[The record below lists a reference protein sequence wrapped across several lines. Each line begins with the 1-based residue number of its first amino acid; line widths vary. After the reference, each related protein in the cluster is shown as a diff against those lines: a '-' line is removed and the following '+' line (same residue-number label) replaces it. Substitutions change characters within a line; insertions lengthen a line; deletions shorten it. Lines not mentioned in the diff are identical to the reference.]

1 MSIPSVP
8 PIPGIP
14 TPTLLTYADLVTVNM
29 DETNDVNMADTGDYG
44 HRVQVTL
51 GKTLFNL
58 FFRWHR
64 SIGQDRPHA
73 KLSTSDVIE
82 NTFKSVL
89 IESLNSS
96 YMDID
101 GVTGALHFSTANLSL
116 NNDPRLRK
124 NGLVSANDIPMA
136 FVMYKLYGNSAFS
149 TKNFVFNL
157 QDAHDMLS
165 SETVADAI
173 IASFKEHETGA
184 LDKMFRDLL
193 AQDPRR
199 FFDEN
204 GHQEPNLFETATDL
218 AGNGSWKLIENDIV
232 EIKTKLIFHSNVT
245 KRGVAGREH
254 LLSDVNEAENQQKII
269 IPDDYFYIRLQLK
282 IIDDGTI
289 VDPTN
294 LIYSDSTKTVVT
306 GYTGAITGELIIP
319 EGATS
324 IATGAF
330 KNQIGLTSVLFPQS
344 LTSIGTEA
352 FMNTGLVEVF
362 LPNVTSIGA
371 SGFKNSTALAT
382 VLAPN
387 LVTIGASAFQ
397 GCAALLSLNGTSSIP
412 GGARAI
418 GDIPDIVQTNPIVNL
433 TNISSIGASSFS
445 GCTSIQDVTIPN
457 TLTSLPTGVFSD
469 CANLISITIPT
480 SVTSLGASAFAGAGL
495 TSITLHSGLT
505 VYGAS
510 VFSGCASLASV
521 TLLAPILTLPSGM
534 FLNCPS
540 ITSVTLPSSLL
551 TIAAQALQ
559 NTRITTITLPNVV
572 TIGSGAFA
580 QNPAL
585 LSVIAP
591 SAVNVASDAFTGA
604 SNVTNVPADVSS
616 ITYSDETKTTVTG
629 YTGSFGT
636 LTFPASVTAIA
647 ASAFL
652 NNSNVIG
659 ATIPST
665 LQTIG
670 ANAFKGSG
678 LKSITLPSTLTSIG
692 NSAFQNCLGLTSI
705 TFPGANIASL
715 GNFLFTGCTALTS
728 VTVPSGMTSIP
739 ASCFNSCTNLASVT
753 LHDGV
758 SSIGSY
764 AFSACTSISS
774 FTIPAGLT
782 TLSSYTF
789 NLCTGLTAITLPST
803 LMNYQAGAFYGCTG
817 LTSIAFPSVTT
828 TLIGDQALGGC
839 TGLTSVT
846 FPNKGSSGMFPLTLG
861 VSVLLGCSGLT
872 SMTIPDQWAALPN
885 SFFENCSGLTSI
897 VVPSTITSM
906 GTGVF
911 KGCSGLTTATVNAAI
926 SALPVS
932 TFLNCTSLASILLA
946 SSIITIDTQA
956 LRNTRLTTFVNFAV
970 RTINSLAFA
979 DNPTISSTNI
989 PNLDALDATAFN
1001 NTPALLEKPQ
1011 ALVRSGA
1018 GSVPVD
1024 ASGNMIEFGY
1034 NITPSDTDE
1043 SITQIHPL
1051 DLEGFIFN
1059 INGTNYGTSIYAS
1072 ANLSITFGSGGSL
1085 AIGSTYSLTSTH
1097 IGFALAARDSRS
1109 NRIRYFRSTL
1119 SDFDIVTLQYWFE
1132 NYYTGITGNTGS
1144 ANSYAPGSVYP
1155 SSAGQYQVRLIK
1167 QLSNGKQWVET
1178 RIVKGSGITTDGQW
1192 AIARGGTL
1200 TNASSTISVS
1210 AATTFTTPAT
1220 ILYSSDLTGTS
1231 WSIEK
1236 NKFVN
1241 INNDNSVVNTTAVI
1255 ATIAAPLVSG
1265 TGTVPLTTNNMTPAG
1280 YGLLTTQTDDRVISV
1295 PAAELSGFTFNIN
1308 GVNYGI
1314 NIFASTNLN
1323 ITLGTTATSTI
1334 YSLASYNR
1342 GFSFNSFNSRTNR
1355 INYFRSSVTD
1365 YEILT
1370 LQYWFENTT
1379 TGISGQ
1385 SDYRLSDGQL
1395 QVRLIKRVSTGT
1407 QFVEVRVVKGSN
1419 ITTQGDWAI
1428 ANTASVISFSGYITT
1443 TPATTFATPATIVYV
1458 SDASGANWQVGKGAY
1473 VDVNN
1478 DNAVVNPSI
1487 GIAPIISPLVA
1498 GTGSVPI
1505 TGGNM
1510 NELGTM
1516 VLGLPSDGG
1525 LVYVPY
1531 LDLEGFTFNM
1541 NGVDRGKNIRMNPN
1555 LVIGFNDSI
1564 TSSTI
1569 TPLTTHTAVYTCAVD
1584 TKTNRARYFRTTIAG
1599 QYDIVTIQFWAENT
1613 YTTSIGSTTIS
1624 SSPLQIQVRLIKDLV
1639 TNTQYIETR
1648 TLKGT
1653 PASILCQ
1660 IINGV
1665 SAVDMASYFDASVLS
1680 TVTTPSSFVFA
1691 SEPTGTAWKV
1701 VKGAYVDVN
1710 NTHSIIN
1717 NRIIPA
1723 DLIAGTGNVPVI
1735 TGNMTPSGNLFNT
1748 LGSVINTLYLIT
1760 PNSFTFNFSGLD
1772 CGGTISVNTNLVVGI
1787 GSGNGVLSST
1797 STFTASYRAFYFGS
1811 RISRTNRIAWSQS
1824 TVSNY
1829 NIVSIQYYFENTS
1842 TGTSGNFN
1850 APTTSSGQARIRFIK
1865 NTVTGLQYVEM
1876 CIVRGMNATAIATLG
1891 NFYLTYG
1898 ASSIQ
1903 PQNAALHLGLAAP
1916 ATAVTINPWAQNTA
1930 ITWASDPTGSFW
1942 TPLYNYY
1949 VNV

>member
-29 DETNDVNMADTGDYG
+29 DESNDVNMADTGDYG

-58 FFRWHR
+58 YFRWR
-64 SIGQDRPHA
+64 RNVGQDRPHA

-101 GVTGALHFSTANLSL
+101 GVTGGLHFSTANLSL

-136 FVMYKLYGNSAFS
+136 FVMYRLYGNSAFS
-149 TKNFVFNL
+149 TKNYVFNL
-157 QDAHDMLS
+157 QDAHDMLT

-193 AQDPRR
+193 SQDPRR

-218 AGNGSWKLIENDIV
+218 AGDGSWKLIENDVV

-269 IPDDYFYIRLQLK
+269 VPDDYFYIRLQLK
-282 IIDDGTI
+282 IVDDGTI

-306 GYTGAITGELIIP
+306 GYTGSITGELIIP

-330 KNQIGLTSVLFPQS
+330 KNQLGLTSVLFPQS

-371 SGFKNSTALAT
+371 SGFKNSTALST

-387 LVTIGASAFQ
+387 LTSIGANAFE
-397 GCAALLSLNGTSSIP
+397 GCTALESLNGTSSIP
-412 GGARAI
+412 GGARGV
-418 GDIPDIVQTNPIVNL
+418 GDIPGIIQTNPIVNL
-433 TNISSIGASSFS
+433 TNITSLGASTFT
-445 GCTSIQDVTIPN
+445 GCTSIQDVTIPI
-457 TLTSLPTGVFSD
+457 TFTALPAGVFSG
-469 CANLISITIPT
+469 CTNITSIIIPT
-480 SVTSLGASAFAGAGL
+480 SVTSLGASAFAGTGL

-505 VYGAS
+505 VYGTS

-521 TLLAPILTLPSGM
+521 TLMAPILTLPSGI
-534 FLNCPS
+534 FLNCSS

-572 TIGSGAFA
+572 TISSGAFA

-591 SAVNVASDAFTGA
+591 SAVNVASDAFTGS
-604 SNVTNVPADVSS
+604 SNVTSAPADMSS
-616 ITYSDETKTTVTG
+616 LTYSDETQTTVTG
-629 YTGSFGT
+629 YTGSFGI
-636 LTFPASVTAIA
+636 LRFPASVTAIA
-647 ASAFL
+647 DSAFL

-659 ATIPST
+659 VTIPST

-670 ANAFKGSG
+670 SSAFKGSG
-678 LKSITLPSTLTSIG
+678 LKSITLPSTLTSVG
-692 NSAFQNCLGLTSI
+692 NNAFQNCAGLTSI
-705 TFPGANIASL
+705 AFPGANIASL
-715 GNFLFTGCTALTS
+715 GNFLFAGCTGLTS

-739 ASCFNSCTNLASVT
+739 ASCFNSCTTLASVT

-789 NLCTGLTAITLPST
+789 NGCTGLTAITLPST
-803 LMNYQAGAFYGCTG
+803 LMNYQAGVFNGCTG
-817 LTSIAFPSVTT
+817 LTSIVFPSVTT

-861 VSVLLGCSGLT
+861 TSVLLGCSGLT
-872 SMTIPDQWAALPN
+872 SFTIPDQWPSLPN
-885 SFFENCSGLTSI
+885 GFFENCSGLTSI
-897 VVPSTITSM
+897 EVPSTITSM

-911 KGCSGLTTATVNAAI
+911 KGCSGLTSAMVNAAI

-970 RTINSLAFA
+970 KTINALAFA

-989 PNLDALDATAFN
+989 PNLDTLDATAFN

-1011 ALVRSGA
+1011 ALVRSGV

-1034 NITPSDTDE
+1034 NMTPFNTDD
-1043 SITQIHPL
+1043 SVTQIPA
-1051 DLEGFIFN
+1051 LELQGFTFN

-1072 ANLSITFGSGGSL
+1072 TNLNITFGSGL
-1085 AIGSTYSLTSTH
+1085 ASGSTYSLTSTR
-1097 IGFALAARDSRS
+1097 IGFALASRDSRS

-1132 NYYTGITGNTGS
+1132 NNYLDITGNTGS
-1144 ANSYAPGSVYP
+1144 TNSYAPGSVYP
-1155 SSAGQYQVRLIK
+1155 SSAGQYQIRLIK

-1200 TNASSTISVS
+1200 TNASSTISVT
-1210 AATTFTTPAT
+1210 AATTFATPAT

-1231 WSIEK
+1231 WTIEK

-1241 INNDNSVVNTTAVI
+1241 INNDNSVVNATNLI
-1255 ATIAAPLVSG
+1255 ATIAAPLVIG
-1265 TGTVPLTTNNMTPAG
+1265 AGTVPLTSDNMTPTG
-1280 YGLLTTQTDDRVISV
+1280 YGILTTPTDDSVIAV
-1295 PAAELSGFTFNIN
+1295 PGAELLGFTFNIN
-1308 GVNYGI
+1308 GVNYGTS
-1314 NIFASTNLN
+1314 IFASTNLN
-1323 ITLGTTATSTI
+1323 ITLGTAASSTT
-1334 YSLASYNR
+1334 YSLASTNR
-1342 GFSFNSFNSRTNR
+1342 GFSFNGFNSKANR

-1370 LQYWFENTT
+1370 FQYWFENTN
-1379 TGISGQ
+1379 TGTSGVT
-1385 SDYRLSDGQL
+1385 DFNLSDGQL
-1395 QVRLIKRVSTGT
+1395 QVRLINRVSTGT
-1407 QFVEVRVVKGSN
+1407 QFVEIRTVKGIN
-1419 ITTQGDWAI
+1419 ITTQGDWVF
-1428 ANTASVISFSGYITT
+1428 ANTTSVNSFSGYITT

-1458 SDASGANWQVGKGAY
+1458 SDASGANWQVAKGAY

-1478 DNAVVNPSI
+1478 DNSVVTPII
-1487 GIAPIISPLVA
+1487 GIAPITSPLVA

-1516 VLGLPSDGG
+1516 VLGLPSDTG

-1531 LDLEGFTFNM
+1531 LDLEGFTFNI
-1541 NGVDRGKNIRMNPN
+1541 NGVDRGKNIRMNTN
-1555 LVIGFNDSI
+1555 LIIGFNDSI
-1564 TSSTI
+1564 AAATI
-1569 TPLTTHTAVYTCAVD
+1569 TPLSTHTAVYTCAVD

-1599 QYDIVTIQFWAENT
+1599 QYDIVTIQFWAENI
-1613 YTTSIGSTTIS
+1613 YTASIGSTTIS

-1639 TNTQYIETR
+1639 TNIQYIETR

-1653 PASILCQ
+1653 PASIFCQ
-1660 IINGV
+1660 ILNGV
-1665 SAVDMASYFDASVLS
+1665 YVIDMASYFDASVATTL
-1680 TVTTPSSFVFA
+1680 TTPSSFVFA
-1691 SEPTGTAWKV
+1691 SEPTGTTWKV

-1735 TGNMTPSGNLFNT
+1735 NGNMTPSGILLNT
-1748 LGSVINTLYLIT
+1748 TASVISTLYLIT
-1760 PNSFTFNFSGLD
+1760 PTSFTFNFSGID
-1772 CGGTISVNTNLVVGI
+1772 CGGTISANANLVIGI
-1787 GSGNGVLSST
+1787 GSGNGVLST
-1797 STFTASYRAFYFGS
+1797 TFTSLSPSYRAFYFGS
-1811 RISRTNRIAWSQS
+1811 RSSRTNRIAWSQS
-1824 TVSNY
+1824 TDSNY

-1850 APTTSSGQARIRFIK
+1850 APMASSGQARIRFIK

-1891 NFYLTYG
+1891 YFNLTYG
-1898 ASSIQ
+1898 NSGIQ
-1903 PQNAALHLGLAAP
+1903 QQNAALHLGLAAP